1 MSKPPRRWATAHLQ
15 VQAQDHRIKELSAEL
30 NHVVNS
36 AGVLTSSAE
45 KSNADLQAAR
55 SELAEYR
62 TQIDAMNQHALNMR
76 RLAESQKK
84 DFEAEIEKLRR
95 EQKQLIR
102 NLKSQPLEGAPGLE
116 IHYGPG
122 PHVQKT
128 SQSSR
133 PTIEELGSGDK
144 KPKHSSDADD
154 EHFLADPSKPPGLPG
169 GGPSDDDDD
178 DINDK
183 KDRKNKKDMK
193 KGRETSR
200 GRSRRR
206 RRRDPSS
213 SPSSSSSPTTSSS
226 DSESSFARKVK
237 RALERSRTTENK
249 AKESDRILVPKFPQ
263 PENYRNWR
271 IRVRDAII
279 AASAKP
285 DLAFQWVEE
294 VFKTDQSVEAL
305 KDSGK
310 FVTLDA
316 KLMSSLTNICEGD
329 FARQL
334 DIFKE
339 EQAKSGT
346 PARGRQALLMIHK
359 HFSTRRKHGAVYDIE
374 DLMAV
379 TLVNDDLRGFITRWD
394 AVIAGMTS
402 EPDMMWKQAYFH
414 NAIKTFKPLSHDLA
428 VYDRTPEGEPNRS
441 YEFLMKA
448 ARDYLERRRL
458 EKMRQATKKSV
469 SGKRDATPA
478 PTRPSSAGKPTGI
491 CYDFQAGKCTRGKD
505 CRYKHEKS
513 DKGKGGGKKASPG
526 PSQEALV
533 GLCLQDLGI
542 KCVSFGRQANVNV
555 VMTVLSNTLQSL
567 QLHLPKMTSVG
578 RARTRRRRRTRRRA
592 TALGRR
598 VEVPTPRRA
607 LRVSRTKGQLS
618 CSLPGARSDDGRSCQ
633 PFDQYSSRAGRHRLS
648 ALFQPAFCHASYT
661 QSHCFIWGQ
670 RWNLRSSHWAKL

>member
-1 MSKPPRRWATAHLQ
+1 
-15 VQAQDHRIKELSAEL
+15 
-30 NHVVNS
+30 
-36 AGVLTSSAE
+36 
-45 KSNADLQAAR
+45 
-55 SELAEYR
+55 
-62 TQIDAMNQHALNMR
+62 MNQHALNMQK
-76 RLAESQKK
+76 LAESQKN
-84 DFEAEIEKLRR
+84 DFEAEIEKLRK
-95 EQKQLIR
+95 EQKELIR
-102 NLKSQPLEGAPGLE
+102 NLKSQPLEGTPGLR
-116 IHYGPG
+116 IHYGSGRPV
-122 PHVQKT
+122 PET
-128 SQSSR
+128 SQPSR
-133 PTIEELGSGDK
+133 PIIEELGTGDK
-144 KPKHSSDADD
+144 KPMHSSDADD
-154 EHFLADPSKPPGLPG
+154 EHFLLDPLRPPGLPG
-169 GGPSDDDDD
+169 GGPPDDDDD
-178 DINDK
+178 DHHDK
-183 KDRKNKKDMK
+183 KDHKNKKDKK
-193 KGRETSR
+193 KGRKTSR

-237 RALERSRTTENK
+237 RALEHSRTTDNK

-294 VFKTDQSVEAL
+294 VFRTDQSVEAL

-359 HFSTRRKHGAVYDIE
+359 HFSTSRKHGAVYDIE

-478 PTRPSSAGKPTGI
+478 PTRPPSAGKPTGI
-491 CYDFQAGKCTRGKD
+491 CYDFQAGKCTRGRIADIDMKSQT
-505 CRYKHEKS
+505 KEKAEAR
-513 DKGKGGGKKASPG
+513 KASPG
-526 PSQEALV
+526 PSQEAIV
-533 GLCLQDLGI
+533 GLCLQDLGT
-542 KCVSFGRQANVNV
+542 KCVSFGRQASVSE
-555 VMTVLSNTLQSL
+555 VMTVLSNTHRNL
-567 QLHLPKMTSVG
+567 QLHLQKMTSVE
-578 RARTRRRRRTRRRA
+578 RARKRRRRTRRRA
-592 TALGRR
+592 IALDRQA
-598 VEVPTPRRA
+598 EVPTPREA
-607 LRVSRTKGQLS
+607 LRVSRTKGENHLPLAQLQF
-618 CSLPGARSDDGRSCQ
+618 A
-633 PFDQYSSRAGRHRLS
+633 
-648 ALFQPAFCHASYT
+648 
-661 QSHCFIWGQ
+661 
-670 RWNLRSSHWAKL
+670 

>member
-1 MSKPPRRWATAHLQ
+1 MVIHSGAATTEGDMSYLDEDFDPCRSDPRRNMPGVLDTNIDISQLNTINFNSIDQRTAHVAVVQQGVDPSMANQLMAAQQQALQSEANALHSEVMERQRNALVSEARDQLASIEQQAADEISRKNLLLNEQAAQAMSEQKSAQLQ
-15 VQAQDHRIKELSAEL
+15 VNAQDHRIRELSAEL
-30 NHVVNS
+30 THVVNN
-36 AGVLTSSAE
+36 AGILTSSAE

-62 TQIDAMNQHALNMR
+62 TQIDAMNQHALNMQK
-76 RLAESQKK
+76 LAESQKK
-84 DFEAEIEKLRR
+84 DFEAEIEKLRK
-95 EQKQLIR
+95 EQKELIR
-102 NLKSQPLEGAPGLE
+102 NLKSQPLEGTPGLM

-122 PHVQKT
+122 KPAPQA
-128 SQSSR
+128 SQPAR
-133 PTIEELGSGDK
+133 PIIEELASGSK

-154 EHFLADPSKPPGLPG
+154 EHFLADPLKPPGLPG
-169 GGPSDDDDD
+169 GGPPGDDDDD
-178 DINDK
+178 DDDFDDK
-183 KDRKNKKDMK
+183 RGHKDKRDKK
-193 KGRETSR
+193 KGRKTSR

-237 RALERSRTTENK
+237 RALERSRTTDHK

-294 VFKTDQSVEAL
+294 VFRTDQSVDAL

-359 HFSTRRKHGAVYDIE
+359 HFSTSRKHGAVYDIE

-478 PTRPSSAGKPTGI
+478 PTRPPSAGKPTGI

-513 DKGKGGGKKASPG
+513 DKGKGGGKKG
-526 PSQEALV
+526 
-533 GLCLQDLGI
+533 
-542 KCVSFGRQANVNV
+542 K
-555 VMTVLSNTLQSL
+555 
-567 QLHLPKMTSVG
+567 
-578 RARTRRRRRTRRRA
+578 
-592 TALGRR
+592 
-598 VEVPTPRRA
+598 
-607 LRVSRTKGQLS
+607 
-618 CSLPGARSDDGRSCQ
+618 
-633 PFDQYSSRAGRHRLS
+633 
-648 ALFQPAFCHASYT
+648 
-661 QSHCFIWGQ
+661 
-670 RWNLRSSHWAKL
+670 